1 MRPSLR
7 LLSTAQTPRSKAVG
21 FIGLGAMGK
30 EMARNLLTKTFA
42 QDPEASF
49 VVCDVEPNAVTRFI
63 TAHTALYPN
72 RRIVPSTSPSSVARL
87 CSTVVTMLPSSPQV
101 KEVYLG
107 EGGILQGLQDAT
119 QDAGSLCIDCTTC
132 DRQTG
137 VDVAAVV
144 GEQAPPS
151 QMIDAPVSGGVAG
164 ASAGTLTFLVG
175 SDSPS
180 VFAQAEP
187 RLLNM
192 GARAIHCGPNG
203 TGLTAKIANNLVLGA
218 TMLATAE
225 AMALAVKGGLSAQ
238 MMAHVLNTSTGKSW
252 SSECNNPAPGALRGS
267 KFSPPAERD
276 WEGGFAARLQAKDLK
291 LALQA
296 AEQVGLP
303 IPMAMLAS
311 RVYDALEKREEYRN
325 KDFSVAFKALMESA
339 EILQSEKEA
348 AKASS

>member
-1 MRPSLR
+1 
-7 LLSTAQTPRSKAVG
+7 
-21 FIGLGAMGK
+21 MGK
-30 EMARNLLTKTFA
+30 EMANNLLTKTFA
-42 QDPEASF
+42 KDPEASF
-49 VVCDVEPNAVTRFI
+49 VICDADPMAVTRFL
-63 TAHTALYPN
+63 TAQTSLHPT
-72 RRIVPSTSPSSVARL
+72 RRIVPSTSPSSLSRL

-101 KEVYLG
+101 KDVYLG
-107 EGGILQGLQDAT
+107 EGGILEGLKEATADAKT
-119 QDAGSLCIDCTTC
+119 LCIDCTTC

-137 VDVAAVV
+137 VDVAALI
-144 GEQAPPS
+144 ASDSPNKL
-151 QMIDAPVSGGVAG
+151 IDAPVSGGVAG
-164 ASAGTLTFLVG
+164 AAAGTLTFLVG
-175 SDSPS
+175 SDSEP
-180 VFAQAEP
+180 VFKQAEP
-187 RLLNM
+187 HLLTM

-225 AMALAVKGGLSAQ
+225 AMALGVKGGLSPQ
-238 MMAHVLNTSTGKSW
+238 MIAHVLNTSTGRSW

-276 WEGGFAARLQAKDLK
+276 WEGGFAARLQAKDLR

-311 RVYDALEKREEYRN
+311 RVYDSLEKRDEYKN

-339 EILQSEKEA
+339 EILQAEKKAGA
-348 AKASS
+348 A

>member
-7 LLSTAQTPRSKAVG
+7 LLSPAAQPRSKAIG

-30 EMARNLLTKTFA
+30 EMAHNLLTKTFA
-42 QDPEASF
+42 NDTEASF
-49 VVCDVEPNAVTRFI
+49 VVCDANPAAVTHFL
-63 TAHTALYPN
+63 TAHTFLHPG
-72 RRIVPSTSPSSVARL
+72 RRIVPSTSPSSLSRL
-87 CSTVVTMLPSSPQV
+87 CSTVITMLPSSPQV
-101 KEVYLG
+101 KEVYLC
-107 EGGILQGLQDAT
+107 EGGILEGLKDAIR
-119 QDAGSLCIDCTTC
+119 DASTLCIECTTC

-137 VDVAAVV
+137 VDVATMIRD
-144 GEQAPPS
+144 QAPPS

-164 ASAGTLTFLVG
+164 AAAGTLTFLVG
-175 SDSPS
+175 SNSAP
-180 VFAQAEP
+180 VFHQAESH
-187 RLLNM
+187 LLSM

-225 AMALAVKGGLSAQ
+225 AMALALKGGLSSQ

-252 SSECNNPAPGALRGS
+252 SSECNNPAPGALKGT

-276 WEGGFAARLQAKDLK
+276 WEGGFAVRLQAKDLK

-303 IPMAMLAS
+303 VPMAMLAS
-311 RVYDALEKREEYRN
+311 RVYDSLEKRGEYRN
-325 KDFSVAFKALMESA
+325 KDFSVAFKALLESA
-339 EILQSEKEA
+339 QILQADEKA
-348 AKASS
+348 ASTRA